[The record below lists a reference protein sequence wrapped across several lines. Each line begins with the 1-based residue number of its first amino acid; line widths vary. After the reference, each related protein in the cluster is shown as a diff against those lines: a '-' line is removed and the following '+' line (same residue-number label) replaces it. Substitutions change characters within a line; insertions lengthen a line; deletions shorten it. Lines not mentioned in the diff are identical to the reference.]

1 MIRHIDTAAAEIF
14 EFKEKNPQRYK
25 ELIEVGI
32 RIGFGEYPDAEK
44 KTALKPDEVRAKY
57 LPKDPDYA
65 ALTDAVIE
73 GEVKDARELTAKLL
87 EKGKDPTGI
96 VVDALMPGIQTVC
109 EIYDNGDA
117 FVPEILLANDALVA
131 GVALCQDRLGDI
143 PSAGRV
149 ASLVIEGDVHDIG
162 KNIVAAI
169 LRANGFE
176 VIDLGR
182 DVLVEDVVELVKKE
196 KIDLITGTSLM
207 STTKEGLRSLAKE
220 IAFSGVPVAC
230 GGAAVDD
237 HFVET
242 FENSIYG
249 KSPLD
254 AVKIAQAIAA
264 GKNWEEVRKEMKIG
278 KGQEPEKI
286 KN

>member
-1 MIRHIDTAAAEIF
+1 MIRHVDTAAAEIF
-14 EFKEKNPQRYK
+14 EFKEKNPQRFK
-25 ELIEVGI
+25 ELFEVGI
-32 RIGFGEYPDAEK
+32 RIGFGESPEK
-44 KTALKPDEVRAKY
+44 DSKIALKPEQVRAKY
-57 LPKDPDYA
+57 LPKDADYA

-73 GEVKDARELTAKLL
+73 GEVKTAAKLTAALL

-131 GVALCQDRLGDI
+131 GVALCQEQLGDI

-176 VIDLGR
+176 VIDMGR
-182 DVLVEDVVELVKKE
+182 DVLVDDVVKLVKSE
-196 KIDLITGTSLM
+196 KIDLVTGTSLM
-207 STTKEGLRSLAKE
+207 STTKEGLRALSEELKGTG
-220 IAFSGVPVAC
+220 IPVAC
-230 GGAAVDD
+230 GGAAVDA

-242 FENSIYG
+242 FTNSIYG

-254 AVKIAQAIAA
+254 AVKIAQAVAA
-264 GKNWEEVRKEMKIG
+264 GKDWEVVRKEMTR
-278 KGQEPEKI
+278 
-286 KN
+286 